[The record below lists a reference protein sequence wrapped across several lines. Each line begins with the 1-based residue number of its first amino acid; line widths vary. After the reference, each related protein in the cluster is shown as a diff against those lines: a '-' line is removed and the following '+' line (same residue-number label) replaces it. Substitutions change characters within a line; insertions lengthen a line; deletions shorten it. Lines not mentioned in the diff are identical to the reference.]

1 VWLVRTISII
11 NQKGG
16 CGKTTT
22 AINLAA
28 MLAKRG
34 LRTLLVDMDPQSH
47 CAAGL
52 GIPETRIDLDIGD
65 AMLAADGRLDPSRL
79 LWKAGRNL
87 DLAPSRM
94 KLAGL
99 EAARG
104 GLADKADKDRR
115 LAKVLERFKGD
126 YDVAVVDCSP
136 SIGLLTFNALTASDC
151 VLVPVETGF
160 FSLQGATKQINT
172 IKTLGKRLGHVFQVS
187 VLATIHDD
195 QSSLSRDLLE
205 ELRRRF
211 DRRVAP
217 VVIRRDNALRE
228 AASFGQTII
237 DYQPASPGAED
248 YAALAAWLM
257 QSNLLDGTAVADME
271 LEPEMPIVEVPRRNV
286 EPAPTAPAH
295 GQGNPLDAML
305 AAAASARG
313 EMLSRSGTG
322 GAAAV
327 AEPVAQVS
335 RAEDLLRRAMRFV
348 KREPGAAGQT
358 VETQIASAPAT
369 AIATAEA
376 LATRTHPTLELVRSE
391 IKPLPKADTLKH
403 LFGVRQTA
411 HGVLFVQP
419 AAIGT
424 TVQVAGD
431 FNNWTPQASPMKLNR
446 DLGVFEVCIPMSAG
460 RHQYR
465 LVIDG
470 HWTADAHNPDSE
482 TNPFGEPNSVVLV
495 GGR

>member
-1 VWLVRTISII
+1 MRTISII

-16 CGKTTT
+16 CGKTTS

-28 MLAKRG
+28 LLAKRG

-65 AMLAADGRLDPSRL
+65 AMLAADTRIDPSRL

-104 GLADKADKDRR
+104 GLADKPDKDRR
-115 LAKVLERFKGD
+115 LAKVLERFKND

-151 VLVPVETGF
+151 VLIPVETGF

-172 IKTLGKRLGHVFQVS
+172 IKTLGKRLGHTFRVS

-195 QSSLSRDLLE
+195 QSPLSCDLLE

-211 DRRVAP
+211 DKKVAP

-228 AASFGQTII
+228 AASFGQTIV
-237 DYQPASPGAED
+237 DYQPGSAGAED

-257 QSNLLDGTAVADME
+257 QSNMLDGTPAPDLD
-271 LEPEMPIVEVPRRNV
+271 LEPEMPMVEVPRRHV
-286 EPAPTAPAH
+286 EPAGSAPA
-295 GQGNPLDAML
+295 GTGSLDAML

-313 EMLSRSGTG
+313 SMLTKPDAS
-322 GAAAV
+322 AAAT
-327 AEPVAQVS
+327 ATLPDNGTSIS

-348 KREPGAAGQT
+348 KREPGNPGA
-358 VETQIASAPAT
+358 ETQIASAPAT
-369 AIATAEA
+369 AVATAA
-376 LATRTHPTLELVRSE
+376 AFLSKAHPTLELTRSE
-391 IKPLPKADTLKH
+391 VKPLGKPDGLKH
-403 LFGVRQTA
+403 LFGARQTA

-419 AAIGT
+419 A
-424 TVQVAGD
+424 TVGSTVAVAGD
-431 FNNWTPQASPMKLNR
+431 FNAWTPQASQMKLNR
-446 DLGVFEVCIPMSAG
+446 DLGVFELCVPMSAG

-470 HWTADAHNPDSE
+470 QWSADPFNTESE
-482 TNPFGEPNSVVLV
+482 INPFGEPNSIVLV

>member
-1 VWLVRTISII
+1 MRTISII

-28 MLAKRG
+28 LLAKRG

-52 GIPETRIDLDIGD
+52 GIPESRIDLDIGD
-65 AMLAADGRLDPSRL
+65 AMLGADARLDPSRL

-126 YDVAVVDCSP
+126 YDVAVIDCSP

-172 IKTLGKRLGHVFQVS
+172 IKTLGKRLGHNFRVS

-195 QSSLSRDLLE
+195 QSPLSCDLLE

-211 DRRVAP
+211 DKKVAP
-217 VVIRRDNALRE
+217 IVIRRDNALRE

-237 DYQPASPGAED
+237 DYQPSSAGAED

-257 QSNLLDGTAVADME
+257 QSNLLDGTTASELD
-271 LEPEMPIVEVPRRNV
+271 LEPEMPIVEVPRRQA
-286 EPAPTAPAH
+286 EPVQVGATAGTSTA
-295 GQGNPLDAML
+295 NPLDAML

-313 EMLSRSGTG
+313 AMLSKPETSPGSGT
-322 GAAAV
+322 V
-327 AEPVAQVS
+327 IQPEPISSIS
-335 RAEDLLRRAMRFV
+335 RAEDLLRRAMKFV
-348 KREPGAAGQT
+348 KREPGAADT
-358 VETQIASAPAT
+358 IVASAPAT
-369 AIATAEA
+369 AIATADA
-376 LATRTHPTLELVRSE
+376 LATRVHPTLELVRSE
-391 IKPLPKADTLKH
+391 VKPLPKPDGLKH
-403 LFGVRQTA
+403 IFGARQTSQ
-411 HGVLFVQP
+411 GVLFVQP
-419 AAIGT
+419 ASVGAKVEI
-424 TVQVAGD
+424 AGD
-431 FNNWTPQASPMKLNR
+431 FNNWQPQATPMKLNR
-446 DLGVFEVCIPMSAG
+446 ELGVFELCVPMSAG

-470 HWTADAHNPDSE
+470 HWTADAYNSDSE

-495 GGR
+495 AGR

>member
-1 VWLVRTISII
+1 MRTISII

-65 AMLAADGRLDPSRL
+65 ALLAADTRLDPSRL

-115 LAKVLERFKGD
+115 LAKVLERFKSD
-126 YDVAVVDCSP
+126 YDVAVIDCSP

-151 VLVPVETGF
+151 VLIPVETGF

-172 IKTLGKRLGHVFQVS
+172 IKTLGKRLGHVFNVS

-211 DRRVAP
+211 DKKVAP

-228 AASFGQTII
+228 AASFGQTVV
-237 DYQPASPGAED
+237 DYQPNSAGSED
-248 YAALAAWLM
+248 YAALASWLM
-257 QSNLLDGTAVADME
+257 QSTLLDGSTADLE
-271 LEPEMPIVEVPRRNV
+271 LEPEMPIVEVPRRQP
-286 EPAPTAPAH
+286 EPVAAAPAN
-295 GQGNPLDAML
+295 NPTMESML

-313 EMLSRSGTG
+313 AILATKSEP
-322 GAAAV
+322 APAV
-327 AEPVAQVS
+327 ASAIIEPAGVS

-348 KREPGAAGQT
+348 KREPGQGGTT
-358 VETQIASAPAT
+358 VETPVASAPAT
-369 AIATAEA
+369 AVATAEA
-376 LATRTHPTLELVRSE
+376 LATRNHPTLELIRSE
-391 IKPLPKADTLKH
+391 IKPLPKSDGLKH

-419 AAIGT
+419 ASVGHK
-424 TVQVAGD
+424 VEVAGD

-446 DLGVFEVCIPMSAG
+446 DLGVFEICIPMASG
-460 RHQYR
+460 PHQYR

-470 HWTADAHNPDSE
+470 TWTADTYNPDSE
-482 TNPFGEPNSVVLV
+482 TNPYGEPNSVVRV